1 MHGTSEHQ
9 LNPIANWAFTVTRVM
24 SIDGWNKSWTVG
36 TAIKKG
42 RVGQITGAEIA
53 KIFKTAV
60 DDIGKDVLGFST
72 KDVGTHL
79 NQLAAAMAMHLAN
92 VPVCTIILAGR
103 WSFDA
108 FLFYIRKQVQEFT
121 QGVHQKIVLTEDYC
135 TILDEMVRTED
146 P

>member
-72 KDVGTHL
+72 KDVGTRIH
-79 NQLAAAMAMHLAN
+79 
-92 VPVCTIILAGR
+92 PGCTP
-103 WSFDA
+103 
-108 FLFYIRKQVQEFT
+108 
-121 QGVHQKIVLTEDYC
+121 EDSPHRG
-135 TILDEMVRTED
+135 LLHHPRRDGSH
-146 P
+146 